1 MRIKLMADSACDLP
15 RQLAEENDIHIIP
28 IVIIKGN
35 EIFRDDVDIN
45 RDDIFSYYEQEHRLC
60 TTSALSEYDY
70 IAEFE
75 KFASDYDHIIYI
87 CLGSGFSSM
96 CLNAQRAAEHFPNV
110 HVVDSRNLT
119 TGSGLIVLRAA
130 DYIRMGLKVGE
141 ILSLLRSLVP
151 KIRTSFVVNSLDYLA
166 AGGRCS
172 SAAAMGANILKIKP
186 SIVLSDG
193 VMRVGKKYKGSL
205 ERCVLSYADDVLKD
219 TSVML
224 PDKIFITYSVIPEE
238 LVEQV
243 REKIEATGRFKEI
256 LLSHTGS
263 TVCCHCGPGTL
274 GIIYVSK

>member
-1 MRIKLMADSACDLP
+1 MKIKLMADSACDLP
-15 RQLAEENDIHIIP
+15 VHLVAENDIHIIP

-35 EIFRDDVDIN
+35 EIFRDDVDIT
-45 RDDIFSYYEQEHRLC
+45 RDDIFSYYENEHRLC

-75 KFASDYDHIIYI
+75 KFARDYDHIIYI

-96 CLNAQRAAEHFPNV
+96 YLNASRAAKHFSNV
-110 HVVDSRNLT
+110 HVVDSQNLT

-141 ILSLLRSLVP
+141 IMSLLNALVP

-172 SAAAMGANILKIKP
+172 STAALGANLLKIKP

-193 VMRVGKKYKGSL
+193 LMRVGKKYKGNL
-205 ERCVLSYADDVLKD
+205 ERCVLSYADDVLRD
-219 TSVML
+219 TSEML
-224 PDKIFITYSVIPEE
+224 ADKIFITRSVVPDE

-243 REKIEATGRFKEI
+243 RAKIEATGYFKEI
-256 LLSHTGS
+256 LLSYTGS